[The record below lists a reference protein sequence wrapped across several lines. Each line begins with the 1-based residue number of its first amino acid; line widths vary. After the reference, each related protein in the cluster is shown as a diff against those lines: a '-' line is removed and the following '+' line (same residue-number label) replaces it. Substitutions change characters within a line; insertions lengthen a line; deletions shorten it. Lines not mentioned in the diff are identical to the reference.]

1 MDGFKIVAEVPVRF
15 SDTDALGHVNNANY
29 LSFLES
35 ARLEYIK
42 TVLGRVKAEDFG
54 VIVARVEIDY
64 KSPAFHYET
73 MRVGCRVSELG
84 GSSILMDYR
93 IEDKATGRF
102 VAQAKSVM
110 VAFDYA
116 LGRPVRVSDEWRRKM
131 EEFDGIS

>member
-15 SDTDALGHVNNANY
+15 ADTDALGHVNNANY

-35 ARLEYIK
+35 ARLEYLK
-42 TVLGRVKAEDFG
+42 TVLGRVKASDFG

-73 MRVGCRVSELG
+73 LRVGCRVGELG

-131 EEFDGIS
+131 EEFDGIA